1 MLLFLPLVNI
11 ILFVTALLDYST
23 ISGHKPKL
31 TDVDAV
37 LEQCEK
43 TMKSLELDPSLLIGQ
58 FSAR

>member
-1 MLLFLPLVNI
+1 MLLLPPLVNFL
-11 ILFVTALLDYST
+11 LFVTALLDYST

-31 TDVDAV
+31 TDVEAV
-37 LEQCEK
+37 IEQCEK